1 MKPHKNQMSDET
13 IDLFVQ
19 HAMNRA
25 KEEKDFWEEIE
36 REAAKHE
43 VTCDYYLAEF
53 Y

>member
-25 KEEKDFWEEIE
+25 KEVKDFWEEIE
-36 REAAKHE
+36 REAAKPE
-43 VTCDYYLAEF
+43 VTCDYDLAEF